1 MGSALV
7 HRPLSLVVK
16 LPWRLL
22 PNYRTEYRTQQFL
35 KTTTEKKIPE
45 FRTKKF
51 KRSELL
57 FAPMHRWSKT
67 ACLLSG
73 KRVGV
78 IGTGSS
84 GIQVIPEIAKV
95 AKHLTVFQRT
105 PQYTLPA
112 NNHPLD
118 DRFVVIPPKPW
129 NVECHIYWAATFHAA
144 SCRNQHGRPKEFSV
158 IMERVAAGKMSPAP
172 GTAPR

>member
-1 MGSALV
+1 MINSV
-7 HRPLSLVVK
+7 PVVFAVE
-16 LPWRLL
+16 RGGR
-22 PNYRTEYRTQQFL
+22 NSSSTRRVTRTRRA
-35 KTTTEKKIPE
+35 
-45 FRTKKF
+45 FRTVLH
-51 KRSELL
+51 S
-57 FAPMHRWSKT
+57 
-67 ACLLSG
+67 C
-73 KRVGV
+73 V
-78 IGTGSS
+78 
-84 GIQVIPEIAKV
+84 VIPEIAKV

-158 IMERVAAGKMSPAP
+158 IMERVAAGKMSPAAGKMSP
-172 GTAPR
+172 AQGTAPR